1 MKHVVIKEE
10 FFADGSDSALKAVA
24 ITDTFEQA
32 EAICIQACQQE
43 CSELNEGEDVNTP
56 PEGCDETCLPDGFR
70 WEEGADYDAESESPK
85 YQYVVLLW
93 TGDDSRLVSGFAIR
107 ELDETAGNGEN
118 TKEASHDAC

>member
-10 FFADGSDSALKAVA
+10 FFEDGSESALKAVA

-32 EAICIQACQQE
+32 ETICIQACQQE
-43 CSELNEGEDVNTP
+43 CNELNEGEDVNTP

-70 WEEGADYDAESESPK
+70 WEEGVEYDAESESPK

-107 ELDETAGNGEN
+107 ELDEDAGNGKN
-118 TKEASHDAC
+118 TKEASHDAL